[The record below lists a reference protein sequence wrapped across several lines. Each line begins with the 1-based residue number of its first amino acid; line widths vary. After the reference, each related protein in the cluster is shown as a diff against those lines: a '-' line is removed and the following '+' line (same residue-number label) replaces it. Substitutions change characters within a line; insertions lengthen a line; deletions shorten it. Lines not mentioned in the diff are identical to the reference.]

1 MTGHVIDRRGFL
13 GLGAALL
20 AATAVTGCG
29 TGGSGSGL
37 RVAWYGG
44 SPVHEAVDK
53 ALAAF
58 SADHPDAH
66 LAAERAAFTD
76 YWDKLATQAAGGQ
89 APDVF
94 RMSMSY
100 FTEYAQRG
108 ALLDLGDVPDPIRV
122 GELDQAVAES
132 GTVDGR
138 VHGIGQSTITHAAF
152 VNRPQIESLGLEV
165 PRTGWTWEE
174 FAQLARSFAAAA
186 GDGRYGTVDA
196 GGIMQ
201 TFDVFAR
208 QHGSDMFTADGAL
221 SVGRDV
227 IEEWF
232 TFWDGLRRDRV
243 APPADITTESRTFET
258 STLVTGRAPIQF
270 GWVQQATF
278 YQPLMQDQ
286 LEVVA
291 VPAGPDRS
299 PAGQFVKALDF
310 WCVSS
315 ETGDAERAAQ
325 VIDFL
330 LNDDRAIQAVGVT
343 LGIPPSERARSLLGV
358 DPTSAAGRA
367 IALVEAVSGQVGP
380 SPAPWPQ
387 GYGELQETFERLN
400 DEVGFGQTDP
410 ARAATTF
417 ADEADRILS
426 S

>member
-44 SPVHEAVDK
+44 APVHEALEK

-58 SADHPDAH
+58 SGDHPDARF
-66 LAAERAAFTD
+66 ATEKAPFVD

-100 FTEYAQRG
+100 FTEYAKRG
-108 ALLDLGDVPDPIRV
+108 ALLDLGDVATGIRV
-122 GELDQAVAES
+122 GDLDANVTDS
-132 GTVDGR
+132 GTVDGG
-138 VHGIGQSTITHAAF
+138 VYGIGQSTITHAAF
-152 VNRPQIESLGLEV
+152 LNRPQIESLGLEV
-165 PRTGWTWEE
+165 PQTGWTWDQL
-174 FAQLARSFAAAA
+174 AQLARSFAGAA
-186 GDGRYGTVDA
+186 GDGRYGTSDA
-196 GGIMQ
+196 GGTMQ

-208 QHGSDMFTADGAL
+208 QHGTDMFTADGAL
-221 SVGRDV
+221 AVGRDV
-227 IEEWF
+227 LEEWF
-232 TFWDGLRRDRV
+232 TFWDALRRDGA
-243 APPADITTESRTFET
+243 APPADVTVESRSFET

-278 YQPLMQDQ
+278 YQPLMQDRID
-286 LEVVA
+286 VVA
-291 VPAGPDRS
+291 VPAGADGS
-299 PAGQFVKALDF
+299 LAGQFVKALDF

-330 LNDDRAIQAVGVT
+330 VNDDRAIQAVGIT
-343 LGIPPSERARSLLGV
+343 LGIPPSGRARSLLGA
-358 DPTSAAGRA
+358 DPESAAGKA
-367 IALVEAVSGQVGP
+367 IALVEAVTPQVGP
-380 SPAPWPQ
+380 SPAAWPQ
-387 GYGELQETFERLN
+387 GYGELQTTFQRLN
-400 DEVGFGQTDP
+400 EEVGFGQSDP
-410 ARAATTF
+410 ARAATAF